1 MNGNAGSGRYSR
13 QVTMRIDEMRPN
25 DGRNRT
31 QKPQTQQTPKNRS
44 QLGSDFIAPD
54 GGWGW
59 VVVFAAG
66 FSNLCTFPVLQ
77 QFGLLFRE
85 RMTELSIGGSEVTTI
100 INTHSALTSIVG
112 LANGPM
118 FRRFTYRQVAF
129 GGALLV
135 AIAIMLTACMDSFA
149 GYMVT
154 FAVLYGA
161 GVGINASANSLA
173 LNTYFKRKRR
183 LATGF
188 AWTLTGLG
196 PIIAPHLITL
206 MQRQL
211 GLAGTVLVFGG
222 FACHAIAWAL
232 LYQPVQWHARRSN
245 ASAGGEP
252 ITAVPVDYG
261 REEVVPVTPAPSARC
276 SFCQAEGEI
285 VPMVHDGVTGATE
298 LVAAYDAMVMD
309 TGTPMLALAND
320 GWYSRNSLRSLY
332 SSRHSLTTPRYLS
345 LRPSMLNLSG
355 GGGGGGGGAAGP
367 PPGPVALA
375 KDSAAGKIDE
385 CHTED
390 CPQVQAEHEP
400 LRRPQQTW
408 VASPT
413 LQPPSAIPPN
423 LVFDTSKAVA
433 LPVAREDPIPDAP
446 GGRRT
451 ISSGEREVLK
461 QASRR
466 LEQLVVE
473 QHHSQRQQ
481 QQQHGGRACTCCSA
495 ALPLAVPRVPGGL
508 RGTEPQ
514 IAANPDSLTPLQR
527 LVVFFDLDL
536 LRDRVYVNIMVG
548 ITIAN
553 FAELNFSILT
563 PFVLAEFGCNRHQI
577 ATAMSLLAATDI
589 CCRFLVPFIANRLDW
604 QNRTFFLLGVC
615 NMALGRIVLA
625 HFHSYP
631 VVLAVACWI
640 GFNKGLRT
648 VFMALAI
655 PSHVPL
661 DRLPGATGIH
671 LVFAGIFYLLAGPL
685 VGFVRDTTDYA
696 TTLHFLNLATYTMA
710 ISWCVEMYYLTPRKR
725 KANSSS

>member
-1 MNGNAGSGRYSR
+1 MSGNGDAGSGSYSR
-13 QVTMRIDEMRPN
+13 QATIRIDELRQAGERSSKRAP
-25 DGRNRT
+25 RKR
-31 QKPQTQQTPKNRS
+31 PKNRS
-44 QLGSDFIAPD
+44 QLGSDFVAPD

-85 RMTELSIGGSEVTTI
+85 RMTELAIGGSEVTTI

-135 AIAIMLTACMDSFA
+135 AVAIMLTAYMDSFA

-173 LNTYFKRKRR
+173 LNTYFKRRRR

-188 AWTLTGLG
+188 TWTLTGLG
-196 PIIAPHLITL
+196 PIVAPHLITL
-206 MQRQL
+206 MQRYL
-211 GLAGTVLVFGG
+211 GPAGTVLVFGG

-232 LYQPVQWHARRSN
+232 LYQPVQWHARSN
-245 ASAGGEP
+245 VGGGADEP
-252 ITAVPVDYG
+252 TIATSTVTATVPVVKGDAS
-261 REEVVPVTPAPSARC
+261 EELVPVTPAPSARC
-276 SFCQAEGEI
+276 SFCQAESG
-285 VPMVHDGVTGATE
+285 TE
-298 LVAAYDAMVMD
+298 AMEQVAAYDAMVMD
-309 TGTPMLALAND
+309 TGTPMLSLTND
-320 GWYSRNSLRSLY
+320 GWYSRTSLRSLY

-355 GGGGGGGGAAGP
+355 AGTGP
-367 PPGPVALA
+367 GTGPVV
-375 KDSAAGKIDE
+375 KDSAARKIDE

-400 LRRPQQTW
+400 LRRPQQRHGL
-408 VASPT
+408 AP
-413 LQPPSAIPPN
+413 QPPIIPPTTS
-423 LVFDTSKAVA
+423 VVTSKVA
-433 LPVAREDPIPDAP
+433 AAAPTVPVKPDAP
-446 GGRRT
+446 DGRRT
-451 ISSGEREVLK
+451 ISAGEREVLK

-473 QHHSQRQQ
+473 QLHSQREQQ
-481 QQQHGGRACTCCSA
+481 RGARSCTCRSA
-495 ALPLAVPRVPGGL
+495 ALPLVPRVTGGTGSQPVDPDPGL
-508 RGTEPQ
+508 
-514 IAANPDSLTPLQR
+514 SLTLLQR

-671 LVFAGIFYLLAGPL
+671 LLFAGIFYLLAGPL
-685 VGFVRDTTDYA
+685 VGFVRDSTDYA

-710 ISWCVEMYYLTPRKR
+710 ISWCVEMYYLAPRRR
-725 KANSSS
+725 KGSSS